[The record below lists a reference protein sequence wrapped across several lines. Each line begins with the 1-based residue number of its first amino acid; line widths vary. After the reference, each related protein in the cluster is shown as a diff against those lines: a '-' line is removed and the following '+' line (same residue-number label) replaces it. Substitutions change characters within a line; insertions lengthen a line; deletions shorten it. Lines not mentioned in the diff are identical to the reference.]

1 MKQQQN
7 EDKIIEWILFLIIIN
22 TIMLAIVVIDKPVI
36 LIEEK
41 NQTCNQNIVDTSY
54 GTGRPYNSS
63 DLFCYS
69 TPSKPKCDYILLKN
83 GTKIS
88 KGNCFMTFNYVVTCI
103 NKSLV
108 KGEVTE

>member
-7 EDKIIEWILFLIIIN
+7 EDKIIKIIEWILFLIIIN

-54 GTGRPYNSS
+54 GTGRP

-88 KGNCFMTFNYVVTCI
+88 KGSCIQTYNYVVTCI